1 MNGTPVSGE
10 TDSTYTY
17 TAGSAGAVI
26 TVAFRPV
33 EYTVSWTAKHGTV
46 TADGY
51 SGSAASIRGGTQVTF
66 TAAPHNGYVFDHWTI
81 DGETLTNETATLRW
95 TVPTGQKATMK
106 YAIEAVF
113 TENTTTHSVTYDASG
128 GGTITAEGHEASPAT
143 VTYGQSITFTAVPAE
158 YGYVKEWQ
166 VDGVPV
172 SNSSNKTSYTLEN
185 VTQARTVTV
194 VFATAVRY
202 DVSYAV
208 NGGGGTL
215 SAAADGTELALSA
228 WQQASVAGGSRLVF
242 TAVPSSGMM
251 TGGWTVNGT
260 AVTRENMSSLGVTMD
275 HCLSNTLTIES
286 LSRNVEVKAAFAEY
300 SGFPILTGGPSY
312 EISDVKR
319 LPADT
324 LPDTE
329 IRAGGDVTFTVRPAA
344 EYSDFSKLT
353 VNGYDCLTGSGN
365 AAGCETV
372 SARKNADGS
381 YTVTLTGVTGNIS
394 ADIAAHKLVIGELTV
409 PQVLESHPD
418 LDTADKIK
426 LRLETMMIG
435 TAENRAFYDIALR
448 YKNAEGN
455 WVEVDEANF
464 PTGGVEV
471 MLPYPNGTDSKDTFA
486 IVHMLTTV
494 ARAGELELVSHTKQ
508 ADGLH
513 FRVTSLSPFGVSWV
527 KYAAPSGGSGG
538 SGGGIFNPAY
548 NIMVERT
555 MNGSITVSPS
565 SAAKGSTVTIMVYP
579 DRGYE
584 LEMLMVMDKKGSELD
599 LRKWG
604 GEYSFIMPAG
614 DVTVRA
620 RFVEEAP
627 TQSFADVSTD
637 AYYYEAVK
645 WAAKNG
651 ITSGVGNGLFAPDA
665 PCTRAQIVT
674 FLWRAA
680 GSPEPKNASSFSD
693 VPASAYY
700 AKSVAWAVEN
710 VITTGTGNER
720 FSPDATCTRAQSVT
734 FLYRALSARA
744 EGTAEFRDVPKNA
757 YYADA
762 VAWAAGNGITTG
774 IGGGLFGPDNDCTR
788 AQIVTFL
795 FRTYN
800 K

>member
-1 MNGTPVSGE
+1 
-10 TDSTYTY
+10 
-17 TAGSAGAVI
+17 
-26 TVAFRPV
+26 
-33 EYTVSWTAKHGTV
+33 
-46 TADGY
+46 
-51 SGSAASIRGGTQVTF
+51 
-66 TAAPHNGYVFDHWTI
+66 
-81 DGETLTNETATLRW
+81 
-95 TVPTGQKATMK
+95 
-106 YAIEAVF
+106 
-113 TENTTTHSVTYDASG
+113 
-128 GGTITAEGHEASPAT
+128 
-143 VTYGQSITFTAVPAE
+143 
-158 YGYVKEWQ
+158 
-166 VDGVPV
+166 
-172 SNSSNKTSYTLEN
+172 
-185 VTQARTVTV
+185 
-194 VFATAVRY
+194 
-202 DVSYAV
+202 
-208 NGGGGTL
+208 
-215 SAAADGTELALSA
+215 
-228 WQQASVAGGSRLVF
+228 
-242 TAVPSSGMM
+242 
-251 TGGWTVNGT
+251 
-260 AVTRENMSSLGVTMD
+260 
-275 HCLSNTLTIES
+275 
-286 LSRNVEVKAAFAEY
+286 
-300 SGFPILTGGPSY
+300 
-312 EISDVKR
+312 
-319 LPADT
+319 
-324 LPDTE
+324 
-329 IRAGGDVTFTVRPAA
+329 
-344 EYSDFSKLT
+344 
-353 VNGYDCLTGSGN
+353 
-365 AAGCETV
+365 
-372 SARKNADGS
+372 
-381 YTVTLTGVTGNIS
+381 
-394 ADIAAHKLVIGELTV
+394 
-409 PQVLESHPD
+409 
-418 LDTADKIK
+418 
-426 LRLETMMIG
+426 MMIG
-435 TAENRAFYDIALR
+435 TAENRAFYDIAMR

-464 PTGGVEV
+464 PAGGVEV
-471 MLPYPNGTDSKDTFA
+471 VLPYPNGTDSKDTFT
-486 IVHMLTTV
+486 IVHMLTTA

-527 KYAAPSGGSGG
+527 KYAAPSGGGSGGSGG

-651 ITSGVGNGLFAPDA
+651 ITGGVGNGLFAPDA

-734 FLYRALSARA
+734 FLYRALSTRA

-762 VAWAAGNGITTG
+762 VAWAAANGITTG